1 MNSQDQTE
9 TVTCCFCLSDLRSVC
24 DRWDGA
30 ERSEVIIMIR
40 FVNERR
46 VSLVN
51 TQQLLLSVRRRTRS
65 SLASEGGRFLQ
76 KQLKFDRL
84 LVLMCNLRER
94 GGGAGGF
101 LCFYQ
106 PITGR
111 PASWEVSWIPPR
123 LFESAGH
130 VRTLECFWGCLW
142 GRTLVSVS
150 DWTGQET
157 NRTRS

>member
-1 MNSQDQTE
+1 
-9 TVTCCFCLSDLRSVC
+9 
-24 DRWDGA
+24 
-30 ERSEVIIMIR
+30 MIR

-84 LVLMCNLRER
+84 LVFMCNLRER

-111 PASWEVSWIPPR
+111 PASSLRVALRSFLNP
-123 LFESAGH
+123 ST
-130 VRTLECFWGCLW
+130 TL
-142 GRTLVSVS
+142 
-150 DWTGQET
+150 
-157 NRTRS
+157 